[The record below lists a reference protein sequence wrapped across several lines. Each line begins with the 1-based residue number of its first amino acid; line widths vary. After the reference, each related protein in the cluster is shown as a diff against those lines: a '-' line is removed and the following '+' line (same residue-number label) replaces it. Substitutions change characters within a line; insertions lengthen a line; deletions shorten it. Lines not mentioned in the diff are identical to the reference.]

1 MASSW
6 IELVKKTFKEGRAK
20 NKNYQYKQA
29 MKDAA
34 KMKKGTVGTVKKSS
48 KRKRRKGTRKKR

>member
-6 IELVKKTFKEGRAK
+6 IELVKKTFKEGRSK

-29 MKDAA
+29 MIDA
-34 KMKKGTVGTVKKSS
+34 KKSRGKTHDKSS
-48 KRKRRKGTRKKR
+48 KKHKRRNKTRKNA